1 MSKTL
6 ITTLSVLGGIIL
18 LGVIL
23 LVSVLGS
30 FNSYTRFENLA
41 KAAQTDNKNI
51 LDNTR
56 KSIREAANVSDK
68 EVEALTN
75 IITGY
80 ADARGGNTA
89 GEGQLVTVGM
99 VTEAVPSIQG
109 IETLKNLQ
117 NIVVAG
123 RKDWQMAQTR
133 LVDIKRQ
140 ADNMLGTVPSGLI
153 LKMFGKKEIE
163 IIIVTSKE
171 TEGNFATGEDNSNW
185 VE

>member
-1 MSKTL
+1 
-6 ITTLSVLGGIIL
+6 
-18 LGVIL
+18 
-23 LVSVLGS
+23 
-30 FNSYTRFENLA
+30 
-41 KAAQTDNKNI
+41 
-51 LDNTR
+51 
-56 KSIREAANVSDK
+56 
-68 EVEALTN
+68 
-75 IITGY
+75 
-80 ADARGGNTA
+80 
-89 GEGQLVTVGM
+89 M

-140 ADNMLGTVPSGLI
+140 ADNMIGTVPSGTI
-153 LKMFGKKEIE
+153 LKWFGKKEIE